1 MLLLLLSLK
10 CLFNEISLLILQIRT
25 AVCRLPPDFADQT
38 VIRGSKCADYT
49 RQQFNSKYTWSAL
62 AIVRLL
68 YSFDVCWKSC
78 AILIDYYY
86 RWSWWRRRSE
96 RRRSDWLLAYS
107 PILKLSDEHYLWFWI
122 AVMCW
127 YWYFFTGRFTFVF
140 TFTSIITTF
149 IGTSSFVFVLLL
161 CVNILSTILVIQST
175 FAIYIY
181 V

>member
-10 CLFNEISLLILQIRT
+10 CLFNEISLLILQIRIV
-25 AVCRLPPDFADQT
+25 VCRLPPDFADQT
-38 VIRGSKCADYT
+38 VIWGSKCADYT

-96 RRRSDWLLAYS
+96 RRRSDWLLVLSVHLRRRIASCAVAIMCSNKGCSAASAGADGILRPPVYTRMTVYYS
-107 PILKLSDEHYLWFWI
+107 LLRTN
-122 AVMCW
+122 
-127 YWYFFTGRFTFVF
+127 TGQPA
-140 TFTSIITTF
+140 TTTP
-149 IGTSSFVFVLLL
+149 G
-161 CVNILSTILVIQST
+161 
-175 FAIYIY
+175 
-181 V
+181 